1 MSIRSGLP
9 IIVYKVPAT
18 VTALATG
25 QFAEQQ
31 ILLPRGTYLCESVF
45 NFICVGGGNF
55 TGVLVSLATAA
66 GTPVAVP
73 NVIFRNSIAANG
85 LAALPAG
92 AAQTTQNINMSAIFT
107 LSVDT
112 TLYFNIGATI
122 SAGTWSA
129 AGTGLQNQIVF
140 AQIGSI

>member
-18 VTALATG
+18 VTAQATG

-45 NFICVGGGNF
+45 NFICAGGNF
-55 TGVLVSLATAA
+55 TGVLVSLATAS
-66 GTPVAVP
+66 GTPVATQ
-73 NVIFRNSIAANG
+73 NIIFRNSAAANG

-92 AAQTTQNINMSAIFT
+92 AAQTIQNMNMSAIFT

-112 TLYFNIGATI
+112 TLYFNIGAAV
-122 SAGTWSA
+122 SAGTWGA
-129 AGTGLQNQIVF
+129 PFTGLQNQIVF
-140 AQIGSI
+140 SQIGSI

>member
-9 IIVYKVPAT
+9 IIVYKVPST
-18 VTALATG
+18 VTGLATG

-31 ILLPRGTYLCESVF
+31 ILMPKGTYLVESVF
-45 NFICVGGGNF
+45 NFICAGGGTF
-55 TGVLVSLATAA
+55 TGVLVSLATAS
-66 GTPVAVP
+66 GTPVAVQ

-92 AAQTTQNINMSAIFT
+92 AAQTTQNMNMSAIFT
-107 LSVDT
+107 LSTDT

-129 AGTGLQNQIVF
+129 VSSGLQNQIVF
-140 AQIGSI
+140 AQIGAI